1 MMGRTLEKSPMPRST
16 RALLLSLL
24 LCATGLFCASGAL
37 AAGQKA
43 DDSPL
48 TLFKK
53 YFGQYKDTPSRV
65 EAVLTLESTAAKSIE
80 DPGIFDVLY
89 PKLSEKGIEV
99 DVVNAIVRVFTSF
112 RTAAQQAQVFNMLK
126 TEKSEAGKKAL
137 LQVVAAG
144 KWKDESGVLQLLLAD
159 KAWGVRLNALRA
171 LLATGDAQAA
181 EHVAQL
187 ADDAEVAVRAEALD
201 ALTAFKS
208 PLVVPKAIASLNHDD
223 RRVRQSAI
231 KALTVVR
238 DKSAVDPLVQRFKKE
253 EGILI
258 LDLAEALANLTGK
271 EFGPKPD
278 EWAKW
283 WAGENKDTYE
293 IPTPEGIAYLRTRR
307 TMKTGSAG
315 GWELPDEKVGG
326 AFFGTKTPSRQMI
339 FIIDCS
345 GSMEALVTEKERFE
359 GFPDLSRIEIVKTE
373 LIREI
378 DRLPSYVRFNIIAFA
393 TDVNPWKDKL
403 QQASITVKSA
413 AKSWVKTLTAIGGS
427 SKEDLAVVGLT
438 ASASLDKGKTNTFGA
453 IKTALGVKEVSTADT
468 NYKVEADTIFFLSDG
483 RPTVGEYVDPDDI
496 LREIKVLNDLRKVVI
511 HTIAIGEFEKDFM
524 KKLAEQNGPGV
535 FVDLGK

>member
-1 MMGRTLEKSPMPRST
+1 MPRFLHG
-16 RALLLSLL
+16 LLLILF
-24 LCATGLFCASGAL
+24 CATGSLAL
-37 AAGQKA
+37 AQKG
-43 DDSPL
+43 DESPL
-48 TLFKK
+48 ALFKK

-65 EAVLTLESTAAKSIE
+65 EAVLTLEKVE
-80 DPGIFDVLY
+80 DPGVFEVLY
-89 PKLSEKGIEV
+89 PKLSDKTVEG
-99 DVVNAIVRVFTSF
+99 DVVNAIIRVFTSF
-112 RTAAQQAQVFNMLK
+112 KTPVQQAQVYDTLK
-126 TEKSEAGKKAL
+126 AEKSEPCKKAL
-137 LQVVAAG
+137 LQVVTAG
-144 KWKDESGVLQLLLAD
+144 KWKDTGGVLQGLLAD
-159 KAWGVRLNALRA
+159 KSWGVRLNALRA
-171 LLATGDAQAA
+171 LLATGDADAA

-187 ADDAEVAVRAEALD
+187 AEDGEVAVRAEALD

-208 PLVVPKAIASLNHDD
+208 PLVVPKAIASLKHAD

-238 DKSAVDPLVQRFKKE
+238 SKDSVEPLIQLLTKE

-278 EWAKW
+278 EWVKW
-283 WAGENKDTYE
+283 WAEEKDKFVL
-293 IPTPEGIAYLRTRR
+293 PTLEGIAYLRTRHS
-307 TMKTGSAG
+307 TKSGTSG
-315 GWELPDEKVGG
+315 GWDLPDEKIGG

-359 GFPDLSRIEIVKTE
+359 GFPDLSRMEIVKTE
-373 LIREI
+373 LSREI
-378 DRLPSYVRFNIIAFA
+378 DRLPSYVKFNIIAFA

-403 QQASITVKSA
+403 QQASITVKSS
-413 AKSWVKTLTAIGGS
+413 AKSWIKTLYAIGGA
-427 SKEDLAVVGLT
+427 SKEDLATVGL
-438 ASASLDKGKTNTFGA
+438 ASSAGLEKGKTNTFGA
-453 IKTALGVKEVSTADT
+453 LKTALGVKEVSTADT

-496 LREIKVLNDLRKVVI
+496 LREIKAINDLRKVVI
-511 HTIAIGEFEKDFM
+511 HTIAIGEFQKDFM
-524 KKLAEQNGPGV
+524 QRLAEQNGPGV

>member
-1 MMGRTLEKSPMPRST
+1 MPRILHG
-16 RALLLSLL
+16 LLLLL
-24 LCATGLFCASGAL
+24 LCATGPLASAQKGDESAL
-37 AAGQKA
+37 A
-43 DDSPL
+43 
-48 TLFKK
+48 LFKK

-65 EAVLTLESTAAKSIE
+65 EAVLTLEKVE
-80 DPGIFDVLY
+80 DPGVFEILY
-89 PKLSEKGIEV
+89 PKLSDKTVEG
-99 DVVNAIVRVFTSF
+99 DVVNAIIRVFTSF
-112 RTAAQQAQVFNMLK
+112 KTPAQQAQVYDTLK
-126 TEKSEAGKKAL
+126 AEKSEPCKKAL
-137 LQVVAAG
+137 LQVVTAG
-144 KWKDESGVLQLLLAD
+144 KWKDTGGVLQVLLQD
-159 KAWGVRLNALRA
+159 KSWGVRLNALRA
-171 LLATGDAQAA
+171 LLATGDADAA
-181 EHVAQL
+181 EHVASL
-187 ADDAEVAVRAEALD
+187 AEDGEVAVRAEALD

-208 PLVVPKAIASLNHDD
+208 PLVVPKAIASLKHAD

-238 DKSAVDPLVQRFKKE
+238 SKDSVEPLIQLLTKE

-278 EWAKW
+278 EWVKW
-283 WAGENKDTYE
+283 WAEESKKGNYE
-293 IPTPEGIAYLRTRR
+293 IPTPEGIAYLRTRHS
-307 TMKTGSAG
+307 TKSGVSG
-315 GWELPDEKVGG
+315 GWELPDDKVGG

-345 GSMEALVTEKERFE
+345 GSMEALVTEKERWE
-359 GFPDLSRIEIVKTE
+359 GFPDLSRMEIVKTE

-403 QQASITVKSA
+403 QQASITVKSS
-413 AKSWVKTLTAIGGS
+413 AKSWVKGLYAIGGA
-427 SKEDLAVVGLT
+427 SKEDLASVGLT
-438 ASASLDKGKTNTFGA
+438 SSANLDKGKTNTFGA
-453 IKTALGVKEVSTADT
+453 LKTALGVKEVSTADT

-496 LREIKVLNDLRKVVI
+496 LREIKAINDLRKVVI
-511 HTIAIGEFEKDFM
+511 HSIAIGEFQKDFM
-524 KKLAEQNGPGV
+524 ERLAAQNGPGV